1 MGAEPVYP
9 ESFRTFAAHLKKNH
23 LKFIETGLRPE
34 LLKGIEAL
42 GFEEL
47 TPVQEKVIPVIL
59 ETEKDIVAL
68 AQTGT
73 GKTAAFGLPIIEDT
87 DIGKQEVQ
95 TLVLAPTRE
104 LCIQIT
110 KDLQG
115 FAKYYP
121 RLRVVP
127 VYGGASAD
135 TQIRELRRGAHI
147 VVATPGRMLD
157 LIRRRAVDISGVS
170 NVVLDEADEML
181 NMGFRDELEGIL
193 GETPG
198 ERRTLLFSATMQ
210 KEVARMAD
218 NYMDRPEKITVGRQN
233 AGAENIRHLYF
244 EISARYRYDVLKR
257 LADINSDMY
266 GIVFCRTRRETR
278 DIAEK
283 LIRDGYNAD
292 ALHGDLSQSQRDQ
305 VMRRFR
311 NRSLQMLVATDVA
324 ARGIDV
330 DDITHIVNYSL
341 PDDPEVY
348 THRSGRT
355 GRAGKSGIS
364 MAMITPREKGRIR
377 EIEKI
382 IGKKFAKGTVP
393 TGEEVCRKQ
402 LFKLIDR
409 MEKAEIDE
417 KQIEPFMGE
426 VYKKLDWMSKEE
438 IIRHFVSLE
447 FNRVL
452 EYYKDAPDLNAPS
465 DGGKRKG
472 RKEEDDLF
480 RTGGR
485 KKGKTVYTR
494 FFISLGK
501 KDKIEPRNIIGLVN
515 DLTGNRDINIGHI
528 DIHSSYAFFEAGRE
542 YATQILTSFHEA
554 SYRGRPVRVDEA
566 SERKDTPK
574 NKAKKKKARYV
585 A

>member
-1 MGAEPVYP
+1 M
-9 ESFRTFAAHLKKNH
+9 
-23 LKFIETGLRPE
+23 PE

-73 GKTAAFGLPIIEDT
+73 GKTAAFGLPVIQNT
-87 DIGKQEVQ
+87 DISEHTVQ

-110 KDLQG
+110 KDLQS
-115 FAKYYP
+115 FARYLP
-121 RLRVVP
+121 QLHVVP
-127 VYGGASAD
+127 VYGGASAEV
-135 TQIRELRRGAHI
+135 QIRELRRGAHV

-157 LIRRRAVDISGVS
+157 LIRRRAVDITGVR

-181 NMGFRDELEGIL
+181 NMGFRDELDGIL
-193 GETPG
+193 DETPAG
-198 ERRTLLFSATMQ
+198 RRTLLFSATMQ
-210 KEVARMAD
+210 TEVARMAES
-218 NYMDRPEKITVGRQN
+218 YMDMPEKITVGRKN
-233 AGAENIRHLYF
+233 AGAENVSHHYY
-244 EISARYRYDVLKR
+244 EVSARHRYEALKR
-257 LADINSDMY
+257 LADINSGIY

-292 ALHGDLSQSQRDQ
+292 AIHGDLTQSQRDQ

-330 DDITHIVNYSL
+330 DDITHIINYNL

-355 GRAGKSGIS
+355 GRAGKSGVSLAI
-364 MAMITPREKGRIR
+364 ITPREKSRIR
-377 EIEKI
+377 EVEKI
-382 IGKKFAKGTVP
+382 IGKRFEKKNIP
-393 TGEEVCRKQ
+393 TGEEIRRKQ

-409 MEKAEIDE
+409 MERAEVDE
-417 KQIEPFMGE
+417 TQIAPFMEE
-426 VYKKLDWMSKEE
+426 VYKKLGWMSKEE
-438 IIRHFVSLE
+438 VIKHFVSLE

-452 EYYKDAPDLNAPS
+452 EYYKDAQDLNVTSPKTS
-465 DGGKRKG
+465 GDGRNS
-472 RKEEDDLF
+472 EEDF
-480 RTGGR
+480 SPGNRR

-494 FFISLGK
+494 FFISLGR
-501 KDKIEPRNIIGLVN
+501 KDGIEPKNIIGLVN
-515 DLTGNRDINIGHI
+515 DHTGNRDINIGHI
-528 DIHSSYAFFEAGRE
+528 DIHDSFAFFEAGRE
-542 YATQILTSFHEA
+542 HTVEILTSFHKA
-554 SYRGRPVRVDEA
+554 SFRGREVRVDEA
-566 SERKDTPK
+566 SERKEP
-574 NKAKKKKARYV
+574 AKKKNRTKRKKSRFA

>member
-1 MGAEPVYP
+1 M
-9 ESFRTFAAHLKKNH
+9 
-23 LKFIETGLRPE
+23 PE

-73 GKTAAFGLPIIEDT
+73 GKTAAFGLPVIQNT
-87 DIGKQEVQ
+87 DISEHTVQ

-110 KDLQG
+110 KDLQS
-115 FAKYYP
+115 FARYLP
-121 RLRVVP
+121 QLHVVP
-127 VYGGASAD
+127 VYGGASAEV
-135 TQIRELRRGAHI
+135 QIRELRRGAHV

-157 LIRRRAVDISGVS
+157 LIRRRAVDITGVR

-181 NMGFRDELEGIL
+181 NMGFRDELDGIL
-193 GETPG
+193 DETPAG
-198 ERRTLLFSATMQ
+198 RRTLLFSATMQ
-210 KEVARMAD
+210 TEVARMAES
-218 NYMDRPEKITVGRQN
+218 YMDMPEKITVGRKN
-233 AGAENIRHLYF
+233 AGAENVSHHYY
-244 EISARYRYDVLKR
+244 EVSARHRYEALKR
-257 LADINSDMY
+257 LADINSGIY

-292 ALHGDLSQSQRDQ
+292 AIHGDLTQSQRDQ

-330 DDITHIVNYSL
+330 DDITHIINYNL

-355 GRAGKSGIS
+355 GRAGKSGVSLAI
-364 MAMITPREKGRIR
+364 ITPREKSRIR
-377 EIEKI
+377 EVEKI
-382 IGKKFAKGTVP
+382 IGKRFEKKNIP
-393 TGEEVCRKQ
+393 TGEEIRRKQ

-409 MEKAEIDE
+409 MERAEVDE
-417 KQIEPFMGE
+417 TQIAPFMEE
-426 VYKKLDWMSKEE
+426 VYKKLGWMSKEE
-438 IIRHFVSLE
+438 VIKHFVSLE

-452 EYYKDAPDLNAPS
+452 EYYKDAQDLNVTSPKTS
-465 DGGKRKG
+465 GDERNS
-472 RKEEDDLF
+472 EEAF
-480 RTGGR
+480 FPGNRR

-501 KDKIEPRNIIGLVN
+501 KDGIEPKNIIGLVN
-515 DLTGNRDINIGHI
+515 DHTGNRDINIGHI
-528 DIHSSYAFFEAGRE
+528 DIHDSFAFFEAGRE
-542 YATQILTSFHEA
+542 HTIEILTSFHKA
-554 SYRGRPVRVDEA
+554 SFRGREVRVDEA
-566 SERKDTPK
+566 SERKEP
-574 NKAKKKKARYV
+574 AKKKNRTKRKKSRFA

>member
-1 MGAEPVYP
+1 M
-9 ESFRTFAAHLKKNH
+9 
-23 LKFIETGLRPE
+23 KFIETGLRPE

-110 KDLQG
+110 KDLQD

-244 EISARYRYDVLKR
+244 EISARYRYEVLKR
-257 LADINSDMY
+257 LADINNDMY

-330 DDITHIVNYSL
+330 EDITHIINYSL

-364 MAMITPREKGRIR
+364 MAMITPREIGRIR

-465 DGGKRKG
+465 GGGKRKG
-472 RKEEDDLF
+472 GKEEDDLF
-480 RTGGR
+480 RTAGR

-542 YATQILTSFHEA
+542 HATQILTSFHEA

-566 SERKDTPK
+566 SERKDAPK
-574 NKAKKKKARYV
+574 NKAKKKARYV

>member
-1 MGAEPVYP
+1 M
-9 ESFRTFAAHLKKNH
+9 
-23 LKFIETGLRPE
+23 KFIETGLRPE

-59 ETEKDIVAL
+59 ETEKDIIAL

-73 GKTAAFGLPIIEDT
+73 GKTAAFGLPVIEDT
-87 DIGKQEVQ
+87 DIEEQEVQ

-104 LCIQIT
+104 LCMQIT

-135 TQIRELRRGAHI
+135 NQIRELRRGAHI

-157 LIRRRAVDISGVS
+157 LLRRRAVDISGVK

-193 GETPG
+193 RETPAD
-198 ERRTLLFSATMQ
+198 RRTLLFSATMQ

-218 NYMDRPEKITVGRQN
+218 RYMELPEKITIGKQN
-233 AGAENIRHLYF
+233 AGAENIRHTWF
-244 EISARYRYDVLKR
+244 EISARHRYEALKR
-257 LADINSDMY
+257 LADINHDMY

-278 DIAEK
+278 DVAEK
-283 LIRDGYNAD
+283 LIGDGYNAD

-330 DDITHIVNYSL
+330 DDITHIINYNL

-355 GRAGKSGIS
+355 GRAGKSGVSI
-364 MAMITPREKGRIR
+364 AMITPREKNRIR

-382 IGKKFAKGTVP
+382 IGKKFTKGTIP
-393 TGEEVCRKQ
+393 SGEEICRKQ
-402 LFKLIDR
+402 LFRLIDR
-409 MEKAEIDE
+409 MEKAEVDE
-417 KQIEPFMGE
+417 KQIEPFMEE
-426 VYKKLDWMSKEE
+426 VFRKLEWMSKEE

-452 EYYKDAPDLNAPS
+452 EYYKDAPDLNIPS
-465 DGGKRKG
+465 DTTKKSR
-472 RKEEDDLF
+472 REEDQLF

-528 DIHSSYAFFEAGRE
+528 DIHDSFAFFEAGRE
-542 YATQILTSFHEA
+542 HATQILTSFHEA
-554 SYRGRPVRVDEA
+554 SYRGRVVRVDEA
-566 SERKDTPK
+566 SERKNTSK
-574 NKAKKKKARYV
+574 KRSKKKKVRAV

>member
-1 MGAEPVYP
+1 M
-9 ESFRTFAAHLKKNH
+9 
-23 LKFIETGLRPE
+23 PE

-73 GKTAAFGLPIIEDT
+73 GKTAAFGLPVIQNTEIEVRT
-87 DIGKQEVQ
+87 VQ
-95 TLVLAPTRE
+95 TLVLSPTRE

-110 KDLQG
+110 KDLQN
-115 FAKYYP
+115 FAKY
-121 RLRVVP
+121 LSQLHVVP
-127 VYGGASAD
+127 VYGGASAE

-157 LIRRRAVDISGVS
+157 LIRRRAVDISGVR

-181 NMGFRDELEGIL
+181 NMGFRDELDGIL
-193 GETPG
+193 DETPAG
-198 ERRTLLFSATMQ
+198 RRTLLFSATMQ
-210 KEVARMAD
+210 PEVARMAE
-218 NYMDRPEKITVGRQN
+218 NYMETPEKITVGRKN
-233 AGAENIRHLYF
+233 AGAENVHHHYYEVPARH
-244 EISARYRYDVLKR
+244 RYEALKR
-257 LADINSDMY
+257 LADINSGIY

-292 ALHGDLSQSQRDQ
+292 ALHGDLTQSQRDQ

-330 DDITHIVNYSL
+330 DDITHIINYNL
-341 PDDPEVY
+341 PDDPEIY

-355 GRAGKSGIS
+355 GRAGKSGVSLAI
-364 MAMITPREKGRIR
+364 ITPREKSRIR
-377 EIEKI
+377 EVEKI
-382 IGKKFAKGTVP
+382 LGKRFEKKNIP
-393 TGEEVCRKQ
+393 TGEEIRRKQ

-409 MEKAEIDE
+409 MERAEIDE
-417 KQIEPFMGE
+417 TQIEPFMEE
-426 VYKKLDWMSKEE
+426 VYKKLSWMSKEE
-438 IIRHFVSLE
+438 VIKHFVSLE

-452 EYYKDAPDLNAPS
+452 EYYKDAPDLNVTSPTA
-465 DGGKRKG
+465 G
-472 RKEEDDLF
+472 RNGEEDF
-480 RTGGR
+480 FSGNRR

-494 FFISLGK
+494 FFISVGR
-501 KDKIEPRNIIGLVN
+501 KDGIEPKNIIGLVN
-515 DLTGNRDINIGHI
+515 DHTGNRDINIGHI
-528 DIHSSYAFFEAGRE
+528 DIHDSFAFFEAGRE
-542 YATQILTSFHEA
+542 HAVQILTSFHQA
-554 SYRGRPVRVDEA
+554 SWRGREVRVDEA
-566 SERKDTPK
+566 SERKEPVKKK
-574 NKAKKKKARYV
+574 NKVKRKKSRFA